1 MGECWLWAFTP
12 GCLSTAVTW
21 MHKHSGVSGMATCVC
36 SYLYIFSI
44 CLPPPRKKKRKESG
58 EMYPVSIVISGLHGL
73 LYYLFQLLVLNLSVD
88 KYIFGLLSSAKWMPL
103 TATMR
108 LMECN
113 SVICSLG
120 GFSVID
126 VWFQIFRIFVCFL
139 WIVPVC
145 CVKMINKV
153 NY

>member
-1 MGECWLWAFTP
+1 ML
-12 GCLSTAVTW
+12 
-21 MHKHSGVSGMATCVC
+21 
-36 SYLYIFSI
+36 IFI
-44 CLPPPRKKKRKESG
+44 HLFYLPPTPQKKKERKESG

-73 LYYLFQLLVLNLSVD
+73 LYYSFQLLVLNLSVD

-120 GFSVID
+120 GFSVTD

-139 WIVPVC
+139 
-145 CVKMINKV
+145 
-153 NY
+153 

>member
-1 MGECWLWAFTP
+1 MIL
-12 GCLSTAVTW
+12 
-21 MHKHSGVSGMATCVC
+21 GVHPRLPQYRSDLDAQTFWCFWYGHLCV
-36 SYLYIFSI
+36 LIFI
-44 CLPPPRKKKRKESG
+44 HLFYLPPTPQKKKRKESG

-73 LYYLFQLLVLNLSVD
+73 LYYSFQLLVLNLSVD

-120 GFSVID
+120 GFSVTD

-139 WIVPVC
+139 
-145 CVKMINKV
+145 
-153 NY
+153 

>member
-1 MGECWLWAFTP
+1 MFLVWPL
-12 GCLSTAVTW
+12 
-21 MHKHSGVSGMATCVC
+21 VC
-36 SYLYIFSI
+36 AHIYTSFLFASH
-44 CLPPPRKKKRKESG
+44 PPEKKRKESG

-73 LYYLFQLLVLNLSVD
+73 LYYSFQLLVLNLSVD

-120 GFSVID
+120 GFSVTD

-139 WIVPVC
+139 
-145 CVKMINKV
+145 
-153 NY
+153 

>member
-1 MGECWLWAFTP
+1 MLI
-12 GCLSTAVTW
+12 V
-21 MHKHSGVSGMATCVC
+21 GVHPRLPQYCSDLDEQTFWCFWYGHLCV
-36 SYLYIFSI
+36 LIFI
-44 CLPPPRKKKRKESG
+44 HLFYLPPTPQKKKRKESG

-73 LYYLFQLLVLNLSVD
+73 LYYSFQLLVLNLSVD

-120 GFSVID
+120 GFSVFD
-126 VWFQIFRIFVCFL
+126 VWFQIFWIFVCFL

>member
-1 MGECWLWAFTP
+1 MLI
-12 GCLSTAVTW
+12 L
-21 MHKHSGVSGMATCVC
+21 GVHPRLPQYRSDLDAQTFWCFWYGHLCV
-36 SYLYIFSI
+36 LIFI
-44 CLPPPRKKKRKESG
+44 HLFYLPPTPQKKKKRKESG

-73 LYYLFQLLVLNLSVD
+73 LYYSFQLLVLNLSVD

-120 GFSVID
+120 GFSVTD

>member
-1 MGECWLWAFTP
+1 MIL
-12 GCLSTAVTW
+12 
-21 MHKHSGVSGMATCVC
+21 GVHPRLPQYRSDLDAQTFWCFWYGHLCV
-36 SYLYIFSI
+36 LIFI
-44 CLPPPRKKKRKESG
+44 HLFYLPPTPQKKKKRKESG

-73 LYYLFQLLVLNLSVD
+73 LYYSFQLLVLNLSVD

-120 GFSVID
+120 GFSVTD

-139 WIVPVC
+139 
-145 CVKMINKV
+145 
-153 NY
+153 

>member
-1 MGECWLWAFTP
+1 MLILGVHPRLPQYRSDLGAQTLWCFWY
-12 GCLSTAVTW
+12 GHL
-21 MHKHSGVSGMATCVC
+21 CV
-36 SYLYIFSI
+36 LIFI
-44 CLPPPRKKKRKESG
+44 HLFYLPPTPQKKKERKESG

-73 LYYLFQLLVLNLSVD
+73 LYYSFQLLVLNLSVD

>member
-1 MGECWLWAFTP
+1 MLV
-12 GCLSTAVTW
+12 L
-21 MHKHSGVSGMATCVC
+21 GVHPRLPQYRSDLDAQTFWCFWYGHLCV
-36 SYLYIFSI
+36 LIFI
-44 CLPPPRKKKRKESG
+44 HLFYLPPTPQKKKKRKESG
-58 EMYPVSIVISGLHGL
+58 EMYLVSIVISGLHGL
-73 LYYLFQLLVLNLSVD
+73 LYYSFQLLVLNLSVD

-120 GFSVID
+120 GFSVTD

-139 WIVPVC
+139 
-145 CVKMINKV
+145 
-153 NY
+153 

>member
-1 MGECWLWAFTP
+1 MVL
-12 GCLSTAVTW
+12 
-21 MHKHSGVSGMATCVC
+21 GVHPRLPQYRSDLDAQTFWCFWYGHLCV
-36 SYLYIFSI
+36 LIFI
-44 CLPPPRKKKRKESG
+44 HLFYLPPTPQKKKKRKESG

-73 LYYLFQLLVLNLSVD
+73 LYYSFQLLVLNLSVD

-120 GFSVID
+120 GFSVTD

-139 WIVPVC
+139 
-145 CVKMINKV
+145 
-153 NY
+153 